1 MKRYK
6 HLALAPGS
14 SFAPFYEQAVIAAK
28 NVLADGWSLGAA
40 LFRAPRRVGAIAPS
54 GKVLAD
60 AMAREIPSGDGIVIE
75 LGGGTGSVTAGLLR
89 ARIAAKRLVVVEQ
102 DPQLCNVLQRRFPQC
117 TVVCG
122 DAYNLTALLI
132 AIGADDPIKAVVS
145 CLPMLAMSLT
155 DQDNLLTVAWCV
167 TGGRGPVIQF
177 TYGLRCPVPTALL
190 AKFGARAQR
199 RAWIWQNVPPAS
211 VWRLETHPSAAV
223 TRDCDVPS
231 QPLPRLQHAH
241 RCASR
246 IMHKPA
252 ESRES
257 NSAT

>member
-1 MKRYK
+1 M
-6 HLALAPGS
+6 LG
-14 SFAPFYEQAVIAAK
+14 
-28 NVLADGWSLGAA
+28 DGWSLGVA

-89 ARIAAKRLVVVEQ
+89 AGIAARRLVVVEQ
-102 DPQLCNVLQRRFPQC
+102 DPRLCNGLRRRFPQC

-122 DAYNLTALLI
+122 DACNLPALLI
-132 AIGADDPIKAVVS
+132 AIGTDAPIRAVVS
-145 CLPMLAMSLT
+145 CLPMLPMSLT
-155 DQDNLLTVAWCV
+155 EQDNLLTVAWGV

-190 AKFGARAQR
+190 AKFGVRAQR

-211 VWRLETHPSAAV
+211 VWRLETHASAAV
-223 TRDCDVPS
+223 TQDCDIPS
-231 QPLPRLQHAH
+231 LPLPGRLD
-241 RCASR
+241 
-246 IMHKPA
+246 
-252 ESRES
+252 
-257 NSAT
+257 ATLDVRRL